1 MDDSPYL
8 DLQEVDTLEATVIID
23 NELDPLSP
31 AAPGT
36 VQIAG
41 QMGSLIFKPDNEIM
55 DRGDATRELRM
66 EDICCAAHGL
76 SILVTATKGDKT
88 HSVLFDVGPEEDIWE
103 RNVKR
108 LRPDLASVEVI
119 QLSHWH
125 RDHSGGLLRAI
136 RMIKD
141 AKKAQDRSDDLV
153 IDLHP
158 DRPAYR
164 GMAAAETIASLE
176 ADPTFEEISGAGAVI
191 EKSSEA
197 HTILDDMFL
206 VSGEIPRVTPYET
219 GLKGAV
225 RFDPETKDWYSDE
238 QITDERFLAVNLK
251 GKGLVV
257 FTGCSHA
264 GVVNASK
271 HAIELVPK
279 NTLLHAVV
287 GGFHL
292 ATSEEPYVQK
302 TVADLKRLDP
312 AVLMPGHCSGWRSKF
327 AIEKAMPGTLVPC
340 TVGISM
346 TF

>member
-1 MDDSPYL
+1 MDDISFL
-8 DLQEVDTLEATVIID
+8 NLQEMDSLEATVIID
-23 NELDPLSP
+23 NELDPMSP
-31 AAPGT
+31 AAPET
-36 VQIAG
+36 VRIGG
-41 QMGSLIFKPDNEIM
+41 QMASIALRSDNHIT
-55 DRGDATRELRM
+55 DRGDASKELRM
-66 EDICCAAHGL
+66 GDICCAAHGL
-76 SILVTATKGDKT
+76 SILVTATKGETK
-88 HSVLFDVGPEEDIWE
+88 HSVLFDIGPEEDSWE

-108 LRPDLASVEVI
+108 LRPDLASIEVI

-136 RMIKD
+136 RMIKE
-141 AKKAQDRSDDLV
+141 AKSAQGRTDDLIV
-153 IDLHP
+153 DLHP
-158 DRPAYR
+158 DRPVYR
-164 GMAAAETIASLE
+164 GIAFPQMLVSLE
-176 ADPTFEEISGAGAVI
+176 ADPTFEEISDAGGII
-191 EKSSEA
+191 EKHSEA

-225 RFDPETKDWYSDE
+225 RFDPGTKDWYSDE
-238 QITDERFLAVNLK
+238 LIIDERFLAVNLK
-251 GKGLVV
+251 GKGIVV
-257 FTGCSHA
+257 FTGCSHG

-271 HAIELVPK
+271 HAMKFAPV
-279 NTLLHAVV
+279 NTPLHCVV

-292 ATSEEPYVQK
+292 ATSEESQIQS

-340 TVGISM
+340 TVGINI